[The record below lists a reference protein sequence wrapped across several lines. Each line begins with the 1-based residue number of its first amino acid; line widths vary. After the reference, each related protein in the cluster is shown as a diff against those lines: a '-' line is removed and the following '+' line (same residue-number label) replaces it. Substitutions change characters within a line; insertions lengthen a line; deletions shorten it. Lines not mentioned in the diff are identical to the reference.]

1 MKEIRREKEFGEEKL
16 QVILQ
21 FPESS
26 DKAAQIKKEVT
37 EILER
42 ELQRQMKIRKGA
54 VSHEEGTDVIAGQ
67 LQSAAGSGR

>member
-1 MKEIRREKEFGEEKL
+1 MEEIRREKEFGKEKI

-37 EILER
+37 EILKK
-42 ELQRQMKIRKGA
+42 ELQRQMKNRKGA
-54 VSHEEGTDVIAGQ
+54 VYHEADTDAVEG
-67 LQSAAGSGR
+67 